1 MDNLL
6 LEICGKELYFDID
19 KLSELVRIEEVE
31 KECIDKESEK
41 DGEQISYDDNNGAQI
56 DVTKY
61 EMYRELMGTLLM
73 YNEQVDNK
81 MGMIG
86 LNNST
91 TVPFKLAYN
100 TLLIKGV
107 LKEL

>member
-1 MDNLL
+1 MDSLL
-6 LEICGKELYFDID
+6 LEICGQELYFDIER
-19 KLSELVRIEEVE
+19 LSDICKIEDIDMDDDQIEEDEITPLV
-31 KECIDKESEK
+31 SNM
-41 DGEQISYDDNNGAQI
+41 GMQI

-61 EMYRELMGTLLM
+61 EMYREMIGALLM
-73 YNEQVDNK
+73 YNDQIDDK

-86 LNNST
+86 LNST

-100 TLLIKGV
+100 TLLMKGI

>member
-6 LEICGKELYFDID
+6 LEICGKELFFDID
-19 KLSELVRIEEVE
+19 KLSDICKIEDIEEDNEQPKDVE
-31 KECIDKESEK
+31 KLPLMENM
-41 DGEQISYDDNNGAQI
+41 GMQI

-61 EMYRELMGTLLM
+61 EMYREMIGTLLM
-73 YNEQVDNK
+73 YQEQIDNK
-81 MGMIG
+81 MGMVG
-86 LNNST
+86 LNST

-100 TLLIKGV
+100 TLLMKGI

>member
-1 MDNLL
+1 MESLL

-19 KLSELVRIEEVE
+19 KLSDICKIEEDE
-31 KECIDKESEK
+31 PNEDQME
-41 DGEQISYDDNNGAQI
+41 DDDVIPLMENIGIQI

-61 EMYRELMGTLLM
+61 EMYREMIGALLM
-73 YNEQVDNK
+73 YNEQIDNK

-86 LNNST
+86 LNST

-100 TLLIKGV
+100 TLLMKGI

>member
-1 MDNLL
+1 MGSLL
-6 LEICGKELYFDID
+6 LEICGKELFFYID
-19 KLSELVRIEEVE
+19 KLSDICKIED
-31 KECIDKESEK
+31 IDM
-41 DGEQISYDDNNGAQI
+41 DDDQLDDDIIPLMEDVGIRI

-61 EMYRELMGTLLM
+61 EMYREMIGTLLM
-73 YNEQVDNK
+73 YNEQIDNK

-86 LNNST
+86 LNST

-100 TLLIKGV
+100 TLLMKGI

>member
-1 MDNLL
+1 MDSLL
-6 LEICGKELYFDID
+6 LEICGQELYFDIER
-19 KLSELVRIEEVE
+19 LSDICKIEDIDVDDDQIEEDEITPLV
-31 KECIDKESEK
+31 SNM
-41 DGEQISYDDNNGAQI
+41 GMQI

-61 EMYRELMGTLLM
+61 EMYREMIGALLM
-73 YNEQVDNK
+73 YNDQIDDK

-86 LNNST
+86 LNST

-100 TLLIKGV
+100 TLLMKGI

>member
-1 MDNLL
+1 MEN
-6 LEICGKELYFDID
+6 IGM
-19 KLSELVRIEEVE
+19 
-31 KECIDKESEK
+31 
-41 DGEQISYDDNNGAQI
+41 QI

-61 EMYRELMGTLLM
+61 EMYREMIGALLM
-73 YNEQVDNK
+73 YNEQIDNK

-86 LNNST
+86 LNST

-100 TLLIKGV
+100 TLLMKGI

>member
-1 MDNLL
+1 MDSLL
-6 LEICGKELYFDID
+6 LEICGKELFFDID
-19 KLSELVRIEEVE
+19 KLSDICKIED
-31 KECIDKESEK
+31 IDM
-41 DGEQISYDDNNGAQI
+41 DDDQLDDDIIPLMEDVGIRI

-61 EMYRELMGTLLM
+61 EMYREMIGTLLM
-73 YNEQVDNK
+73 YNEQIDNK

-86 LNNST
+86 LNST

-100 TLLIKGV
+100 TLLMKGI

>member
-6 LEICGKELYFDID
+6 LEICGKELFFDID
-19 KLSELVRIEEVE
+19 KLSDICKIEDVEVDEDTSKIVE
-31 KECIDKESEK
+31 KLPLMENL
-41 DGEQISYDDNNGAQI
+41 GTQI

-61 EMYRELMGTLLM
+61 EMYREMIGSLLM
-73 YNEQVDNK
+73 YNEQIDNK
-81 MGMIG
+81 MGMVG
-86 LNNST
+86 LNST

-100 TLLIKGV
+100 TLLMKGI

>member
-1 MDNLL
+1 MESLL

-19 KLSELVRIEEVE
+19 KLSDICKIEEDE
-31 KECIDKESEK
+31 PNEDKM
-41 DGEQISYDDNNGAQI
+41 GEDDVIPLMENIGIQI

-61 EMYRELMGTLLM
+61 EMYREMIGALLM
-73 YNEQVDNK
+73 YNEQIDNK

-86 LNNST
+86 LNST
-91 TVPFKLAYN
+91 TAPFKLAYN
-100 TLLIKGV
+100 TLLMKGI

>member
-6 LEICGKELYFDID
+6 LEICGKELFFDID
-19 KLSELVRIEEVE
+19 KLSDICKIEDIEEDDEQPKDVE
-31 KECIDKESEK
+31 KLPIMENM
-41 DGEQISYDDNNGAQI
+41 GMQI

-61 EMYRELMGTLLM
+61 EMYREMIGTLLM
-73 YNEQVDNK
+73 YQEQIDNK
-81 MGMIG
+81 MGMVG
-86 LNNST
+86 LNST

-100 TLLIKGV
+100 TLLMKGI

>member
-1 MDNLL
+1 MDSLL
-6 LEICGKELYFDID
+6 LEICGQELYFDIER
-19 KLSELVRIEEVE
+19 LSDICKIEDIYVDDDQIEEDEITPLV
-31 KECIDKESEK
+31 SNM
-41 DGEQISYDDNNGAQI
+41 GMQI

-61 EMYRELMGTLLM
+61 EMYREMIGALLM
-73 YNEQVDNK
+73 YNDQIDDK

-86 LNNST
+86 LNST

-100 TLLIKGV
+100 TLLMKGI

>member
-19 KLSELVRIEEVE
+19 KLSDICKIEDVDTNEYKPKAVE
-31 KECIDKESEK
+31 KIPVM
-41 DGEQISYDDNNGAQI
+41 DNMGVQI

-61 EMYRELMGTLLM
+61 EMYREMIGTLLM
-73 YNEQVDNK
+73 YQEQIDNK
-81 MGMIG
+81 MGMVG
-86 LNNST
+86 LNST
-91 TVPFKLAYN
+91 TVPFKLSYN
-100 TLLIKGV
+100 TLLMKGI

>member
-1 MDNLL
+1 MESLL
-6 LEICGKELYFDID
+6 LEICGKELYFDVD
-19 KLSELVRIEEVE
+19 RLSDICKIEEDE
-31 KECIDKESEK
+31 PNEDQMEE
-41 DGEQISYDDNNGAQI
+41 DDVIPLMENIGIQI

-61 EMYRELMGTLLM
+61 EMYREMIGALLM
-73 YNEQVDNK
+73 YNEQIDNK

-86 LNNST
+86 LNST

-100 TLLIKGV
+100 TLLMKGI

>member
-6 LEICGKELYFDID
+6 LEICGKELFFDID
-19 KLSELVRIEEVE
+19 KLSDICKIEEVDTDEDTSNNIE
-31 KECIDKESEK
+31 KLPLMENM
-41 DGEQISYDDNNGAQI
+41 GLQI

-61 EMYRELMGTLLM
+61 EMYREMIGSLLM
-73 YNEQVDNK
+73 YNEQIDNK
-81 MGMIG
+81 MGMVG
-86 LNNST
+86 LNST

-100 TLLIKGV
+100 TLLMKGI

>member
-6 LEICGKELYFDID
+6 LEICGKELFFDID
-19 KLSELVRIEEVE
+19 KLSDICKIESVE
-31 KECIDKESEK
+31 TDEEQPKDSEK
-41 DGEQISYDDNNGAQI
+41 LPIMENIGIQI

-61 EMYRELMGTLLM
+61 EMYREMIGSLLM
-73 YNEQVDNK
+73 YNEQIDNK
-81 MGMIG
+81 MGMVG
-86 LNNST
+86 LNST

-100 TLLIKGV
+100 TLLMKGI

>member
-6 LEICGKELYFDID
+6 LEICGKELFFDID
-19 KLSELVRIEEVE
+19 KLSDICKIEDIEEDGEDPKDVE
-31 KECIDKESEK
+31 KLPLMENM
-41 DGEQISYDDNNGAQI
+41 GMQI

-61 EMYRELMGTLLM
+61 EMYREMMGTLLM
-73 YNEQVDNK
+73 YQEQIDNK
-81 MGMIG
+81 MGMVG
-86 LNNST
+86 LNST

-100 TLLIKGV
+100 TLLMKGI

>member
-1 MDNLL
+1 MDSLL
-6 LEICGKELYFDID
+6 LEICGKELFFDID
-19 KLSELVRIEEVE
+19 KLSDICKIED
-31 KECIDKESEK
+31 IDM
-41 DGEQISYDDNNGAQI
+41 DDDQLDDDIIPLMEDVGIRI

-61 EMYRELMGTLLM
+61 EMYREMIGTLLM
-73 YNEQVDNK
+73 YNEQIDNK

-86 LNNST
+86 LNST

-100 TLLIKGV
+100 TLLMKGV

>member
-6 LEICGKELYFDID
+6 LEICGKELFFDID
-19 KLSELVRIEEVE
+19 KLSDICKIEDIEEDNEQPKDVE
-31 KECIDKESEK
+31 KLPIMENM
-41 DGEQISYDDNNGAQI
+41 GMQI

-61 EMYRELMGTLLM
+61 EMYREMIGTLLM
-73 YNEQVDNK
+73 YQEQIDNK
-81 MGMIG
+81 MGMVG
-86 LNNST
+86 LNST

-100 TLLIKGV
+100 TLLMKGI

>member
-1 MDNLL
+1 MDSLL
-6 LEICGKELYFDID
+6 LEICGKELFFDID
-19 KLSELVRIEEVE
+19 KLSDICKIED
-31 KECIDKESEK
+31 ID
-41 DGEQISYDDNNGAQI
+41 IDDDQLDDDIIPLMEDVGIRI

-61 EMYRELMGTLLM
+61 EMYREMIGTLLM
-73 YNEQVDNK
+73 YNEQIDNK

-86 LNNST
+86 LNST

-100 TLLIKGV
+100 TLLMKGI

>member
-6 LEICGKELYFDID
+6 LEICGKELFFDID
-19 KLSELVRIEEVE
+19 KLSDICKIEEVDTDEDISNDIE
-31 KECIDKESEK
+31 KLPLMENM
-41 DGEQISYDDNNGAQI
+41 GLQI

-61 EMYRELMGTLLM
+61 EMYREMIGALLM
-73 YNEQVDNK
+73 YNEQIDNK
-81 MGMIG
+81 MGMVG
-86 LNNST
+86 LNST

-100 TLLIKGV
+100 TLLMKGI

>member
-6 LEICGKELYFDID
+6 LEICGKELFFDID
-19 KLSELVRIEEVE
+19 KLSDICKIEDIEEDDEQPKDVE
-31 KECIDKESEK
+31 KWPIMENM
-41 DGEQISYDDNNGAQI
+41 GMQI

-61 EMYRELMGTLLM
+61 EMYREMIGTLLM
-73 YNEQVDNK
+73 YQEQIDNK
-81 MGMIG
+81 MGMVG
-86 LNNST
+86 LNST

-100 TLLIKGV
+100 TLLMKGI

>member
-19 KLSELVRIEEVE
+19 KLSDICKIEEVE
-31 KECIDKESEK
+31 SDEDEPKEIEK
-41 DGEQISYDDNNGAQI
+41 LPLMENMGMQI

-61 EMYRELMGTLLM
+61 EMYREMIGTLLM
-73 YNEQVDNK
+73 YQEQIDNK
-81 MGMIG
+81 MGMVG
-86 LNNST
+86 LNST

-100 TLLIKGV
+100 TLLMKGI
-107 LKEL
+107 LKE

>member
-19 KLSELVRIEEVE
+19 KLSELVKIEEVE
-31 KECIDKESEK
+31 KECIDKDVDNDEDQILHDES
-41 DGEQISYDDNNGAQI
+41 NGTQI

>member
-6 LEICGKELYFDID
+6 LEICGKELFFDID
-19 KLSELVRIEEVE
+19 KLSDICKIEDVEVDEDTSKIVE
-31 KECIDKESEK
+31 KLPLMENL
-41 DGEQISYDDNNGAQI
+41 GTQI

-61 EMYRELMGTLLM
+61 EMYREMIGALLM
-73 YNEQVDNK
+73 YNEQIDNK
-81 MGMIG
+81 MGMVG
-86 LNNST
+86 LNNT

-100 TLLIKGV
+100 TLLMKGI

>member
-6 LEICGKELYFDID
+6 LEICGKELFFDID
-19 KLSELVRIEEVE
+19 KLSDICKIEDIEEDDEDPKDVE
-31 KECIDKESEK
+31 KLPLMENM
-41 DGEQISYDDNNGAQI
+41 GMQI

-61 EMYRELMGTLLM
+61 EMYREMMGTLLM
-73 YNEQVDNK
+73 YQEQIDNK
-81 MGMIG
+81 MGMVG
-86 LNNST
+86 LNST

-100 TLLIKGV
+100 TLLMKVI

>member
-1 MDNLL
+1 MENLL

-19 KLSELVRIEEVE
+19 KLSDICRIEDDEE
-31 KECIDKESEK
+31 DQIE
-41 DGEQISYDDNNGAQI
+41 DGEIIPMENLGIQI

-61 EMYRELMGTLLM
+61 EMYREMIGALLM
-73 YNEQVDNK
+73 YNEQIDNK

-86 LNNST
+86 LNST
-91 TVPFKLAYN
+91 TAPFKLAYN
-100 TLLIKGV
+100 TLLMKGI

>member
-1 MDNLL
+1 MESLL
-6 LEICGKELYFDID
+6 LEICGKELYFDVD
-19 KLSELVRIEEVE
+19 RLSDICKIEEDE
-31 KECIDKESEK
+31 PNEDQME
-41 DGEQISYDDNNGAQI
+41 DDDVIPLMENIGIQI

-61 EMYRELMGTLLM
+61 EMYREMIGALLM
-73 YNEQVDNK
+73 YNEQIDNK

-86 LNNST
+86 LNST

-100 TLLIKGV
+100 TLLMKGI

>member
-6 LEICGKELYFDID
+6 LEICGKELFFDID
-19 KLSELVRIEEVE
+19 KLSDICKIEDVETDEDTSKIVE
-31 KECIDKESEK
+31 KLPLMENL
-41 DGEQISYDDNNGAQI
+41 GTQI

-61 EMYRELMGTLLM
+61 EMYREMIGALLM
-73 YNEQVDNK
+73 YNEQIDNK
-81 MGMIG
+81 MGMVG
-86 LNNST
+86 LNNT

-100 TLLIKGV
+100 TLLMKGI

>member
-1 MDNLL
+1 MGSLL
-6 LEICGKELYFDID
+6 LEICGKELFFDID
-19 KLSELVRIEEVE
+19 KLSDICKIED
-31 KECIDKESEK
+31 IDM
-41 DGEQISYDDNNGAQI
+41 DDDQLDDDIIPLMEDVGIRI

-61 EMYRELMGTLLM
+61 EMYREMIGTLLM
-73 YNEQVDNK
+73 YNEQIDNK

-86 LNNST
+86 LNST

-100 TLLIKGV
+100 TLLMKGI